1 MSHTSYMSYM
11 SYMSYLSFQAKFEAE
26 MRDKG
31 RLSQTETEEEEEEAA
46 EDVKKKSGKTGTKK
60 KVMKE

>member
-1 MSHTSYMSYM
+1 
-11 SYMSYLSFQAKFEAE
+11 MSYLSFQAKFEAE